1 MEDAAL
7 DATTSAMDA
16 WIAVIVAL
24 LIGTISLVWY
34 VLAQRP
40 PPPVEEPVPPTKFET
55 FVRTQSGAA
64 PRVLFSTAA
73 EPATIRSLLNRASV
87 DVLHVD
93 LTRIAGKT
101 GILAVLRTCGDAT
114 DDCTEFLFE
123 NGHYIGSSQL
133 LEAMY
138 RSGELAK
145 RLHVA
150 LPPRADDELRLPTV
164 TLGAAAEPCV
174 TTQLSMA
181 QLRDADFNANA
192 LAPSTKSLAS
202 RPHGQ
207 SSANRSQLLVSL
219 SPTVTEYPWDVMDVL
234 VARPLE
240 TTTDLLT
247 LPEPGWVDAAHTNGV
262 AVLGTLTWSAA
273 TDATWATIDEDW
285 TALASLLL
293 AIAQRLK
300 LDGWVVSG
308 MPPNAMVGLLPLL
321 RHSTSRVLWRT
332 AETPSVPSVVDGLV
346 WVGDSSPKTVL
357 SLKKAFPD
365 IPLFVHMS
373 EHVDLQARSLRFA
386 GVSISIDATA
396 SQDAFWPS
404 TWRSLGPV
412 HARRNAI
419 ATSFD
424 VGHGGHLSL
433 HGEIVST
440 APWADPSRIDLQP
453 KSIAT
458 KMKGTLTAA
467 LSTHVAYLGGTS
479 LLIEG
484 GLLRPPTTHTLTQM
498 RRALKSNAMLDI
510 LPTDIQFTPR
520 KLLSVRY
527 SFLNWTPNVAL
538 NLVLWIAGRQE
549 HLMLRSPQASSTP
562 KKRLSPLVGRSA
574 LGTVYAASTETTHA
588 TSGWVTRTYYLGG
601 QLWDGKT
608 IVAIGVAAI
617 NLYDAAQPVS
627 AHLGH
632 LALGPDPLEDDI
644 DAVACYTNVH
654 ASGSQLAFT
663 PSAAVA
669 STAIYRETP
678 LTFVAQTR
686 QSVWSPTAPGRYVLR
701 PLGWAGAFLL
711 PLPSCPRFVV
721 QEDPCTT
728 SL

>member
-1 MEDAAL
+1 MEDSTTAVLDDAA
-7 DATTSAMDA
+7 SALDA
-16 WIAVIVAL
+16 WIAIIVAL
-24 LIGTISLVWY
+24 LLGTISLAWY

-40 PPPVEEPVPPTKFET
+40 PPPVDEPVAPTKFET
-55 FVRTQSGAA
+55 FVRAQTAAA
-64 PRVLFSTAA
+64 PRVLFSTVAA
-73 EPATIRSLLNRASV
+73 PGTIRTLLNRASV

-93 LTRIAGKT
+93 LTRIAGKA
-101 GILAVLRTCGDAT
+101 GILAVVRACGAST

-123 NGHYIGSSQL
+123 NGQYIGSSAL

-138 RSGELAK
+138 RSGELGK
-145 RLHVA
+145 RLHVT
-150 LPPRADDELRLPTV
+150 LPPRADDELLLPIV
-164 TLGAAAEPCV
+164 TLGDHTVVAPCV
-174 TTQLSMA
+174 KTQLTMA
-181 QLRDADFNANA
+181 QLRSATFKASV
-192 LAPSTKSLAS
+192 LAPSIVPLAS

-207 SSANRSQLLVSL
+207 SSANRSQLLVSF

-234 VARPLE
+234 VAHPLE
-240 TTTDLLT
+240 ATDVLT
-247 LPEPGWVDAAHTNGV
+247 LPAPGWVDAAHTNGV
-262 AVLGTLTWSAA
+262 AVLGTLTWSATA
-273 TDATWATIDEDW
+273 NATWATDEDL
-285 TALASLLL
+285 TTLASLLL
-293 AIAQRLK
+293 AIAQRLQ
-300 LDGWVVSG
+300 LDGWVVTG
-308 MPPNAMVGLLPLL
+308 MPPPSPAVHALLPRL
-321 RHSTSRVLWRT
+321 RGTTSRVLWST
-332 AETPSVPSVVDGLV
+332 AETASVPRHVDGLV

-365 IPLFVHMS
+365 IPLFVHMA

-424 VGHGGHLSL
+424 AGHGDHLSL
-433 HGEIVST
+433 HGEVVSR
-440 APWADPSRIDLQP
+440 ALWRDPGRIDLQP
-453 KSIAT
+453 KSIAM

-484 GLLRPPTTHTLTQM
+484 TVGP
-498 RRALKSNAMLDI
+498 KSNAMLDI
-510 LPTDIQFTPR
+510 LPTDVQFTPR
-520 KLLSVRY
+520 KVLCVRY

-549 HLMLRSPQASSTP
+549 HLMLRSSQASSTP

-588 TSGWVTRTYYLGG
+588 TSGWITRTYYVGG

-617 NLYDAAQPVS
+617 NLHDAPQPVS

-632 LALGPDPLEDDI
+632 LALGTDPLEDDV
-644 DAVACYTNVH
+644 DASSSCYTNVR
-654 ASGSQLAFT
+654 ALGDTVVFT

-669 STAIYRETP
+669 STAIYTETP

-686 QSVWSPTAPGRYVLR
+686 QSMWSPMAPGRYVLR
-701 PLGWAGAFLL
+701 PIGWAGAFLA
-711 PLPSCPRFVV
+711 PLASCPRFLV
-721 QEDPCTT
+721 QDAVT
-728 SL
+728 SDAT